1 MRISIH
7 GEGSNRSL
15 AYTAVK
21 DDQPEVLKL
30 FIERGVL
37 LDPPGERGYTAFE
50 YAALAGKL
58 EIVEILLAAGEG
70 KEWMVGKRDNALWLA
85 ARNSHLFV
93 TRVLLENGADY
104 MMFKGRNGRTVMEDA
119 LSKQNVE
126 VVRILLEFSAD
137 VNGRSNNGKSPLML
151 ALVMDVPGE
160 REKENSSAIAC
171 AAEVNAPGYQF
182 HSKHR
187 FYRSWSE
194 CDDIR
199 WLLLENGADANAQ
212 DSDGLTVLH
221 KVLALGAADSHDTL
235 EMLLESGADVTSP
248 GSRRCI
254 LRRGRGGSMT
264 CKRCSTIAQ
273 T

>member
-1 MRISIH
+1 
-7 GEGSNRSL
+7 
-15 AYTAVK
+15 
-21 DDQPEVLKL
+21 
-30 FIERGVL
+30 
-37 LDPPGERGYTAFE
+37 
-50 YAALAGKL
+50 
-58 EIVEILLAAGEG
+58 
-70 KEWMVGKRDNALWLA
+70 
-85 ARNSHLFV
+85 
-93 TRVLLENGADY
+93 
-104 MMFKGRNGRTVMEDA
+104 MEDA